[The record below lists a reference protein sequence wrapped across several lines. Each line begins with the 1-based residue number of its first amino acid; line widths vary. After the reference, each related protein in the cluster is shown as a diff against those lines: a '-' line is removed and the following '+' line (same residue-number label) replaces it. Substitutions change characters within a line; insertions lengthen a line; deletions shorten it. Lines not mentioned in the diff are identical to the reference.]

1 MAGSGF
7 QDGIFRCER
16 IAEHTFRYQR
26 LFFSLL
32 FALCVFA
39 RSVGHVGG
47 IGTCCG
53 IVEIDT
59 LFYTNRRQ
67 EQETNNKIQAQ
78 DTSLHEAIF
87 EQASSIFQ
95 EIGKA
100 SRLCVAPSVLAL
112 VLVVFSP
119 QLSLREHH
127 TGRNKAG
134 ERQRHQASGREA
146 RRPYDPCRARPSR
159 HPSSPISY

>member
-1 MAGSGF
+1 MVSFAVNGLQNILSVTN
-7 QDGIFRCER
+7 DC
-16 IAEHTFRYQR
+16 
-26 LFFSLL
+26 FSLCS
-32 FALCVFA
+32 ALCVFA

-47 IGTCCG
+47 IVTCCV
-53 IVEIDT
+53 IVKREI
-59 LFYTNRRQ
+59 LFHTNRRQ

-87 EQASSIFQ
+87 EQASRIFQ

-112 VLVVFSP
+112 VFVVLSP
-119 QLSLREHH
+119 PLRLREH

-134 ERQRHQASGREA
+134 ERERHQASGREA
-146 RRPYDPCRARPSR
+146 ATTFAERGPLDTPAAPFPINF
-159 HPSSPISY
+159 HQLSS